1 MADISSIHKL
11 LTEMTRTTAFTSEAL
26 KQFQDAIDKA
36 KELENELNQ
45 ATKDRD
51 YYRKLASDGDQLVKR
66 VDAREA
72 ALKKREDAIAERES
86 KMNGVEKELAV
97 AVAKESVRKEVFDT
111 LFKNTVVRRAYTDMV
126 SGGSNVNGV
135 YNNTSSTHNVNET
148 TQEE

>member
-1 MADISSIHKL
+1 MADISSIHQL

-36 KELENELNQ
+36 KELENELTQ
-45 ATKDRD
+45 TTKDRD
-51 YYRKLASDGDQLVKR
+51 YYRKLANEADQLVKR
-66 VDAREA
+66 VDTREA
-72 ALKKREDAIAERES
+72 ALKKREEAIAERES
-86 KMNGVEKELAV
+86 KMNGVEKDLAV
-97 AVAKESVRKEVFDT
+97 AMAKESVRKEVFDT